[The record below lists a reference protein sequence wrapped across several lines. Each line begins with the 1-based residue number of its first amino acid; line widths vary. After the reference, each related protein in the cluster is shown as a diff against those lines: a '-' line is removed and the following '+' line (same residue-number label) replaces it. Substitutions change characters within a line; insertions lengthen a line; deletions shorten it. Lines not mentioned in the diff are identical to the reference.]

1 MVKKI
6 IKKIKE
12 SAAKKKGA
20 AAKKKTATIAKEKT
34 PPKAKKATKKTLSGP
49 RKRFFKKTDPNDLFA
64 LIEKEAYHLY
74 EKRGSGHGSD
84 QHDWYLAEKKVR
96 TSIKK

>member
-6 IKKIKE
+6 IKKIQE
-12 SAAKKKGA
+12 N
-20 AAKKKTATIAKEKT
+20 AAKKKTTASGKTKMSAKTRKTARTALSSVGKRATDSNTI
-34 PPKAKKATKKTLSGP
+34 
-49 RKRFFKKTDPNDLFA
+49 FA

-74 EKRGSGHGSD
+74 EKRGFSHGSD